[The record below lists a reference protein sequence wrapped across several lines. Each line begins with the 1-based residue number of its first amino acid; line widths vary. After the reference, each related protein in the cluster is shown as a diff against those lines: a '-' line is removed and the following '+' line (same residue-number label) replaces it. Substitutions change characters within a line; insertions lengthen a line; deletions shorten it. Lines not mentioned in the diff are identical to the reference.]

1 MKKRR
6 FSGNS
11 EAKTHFK
18 VNINVRYFRQATMNE
33 IESATTK
40 DETAN
45 EILQYKNTKDF
56 RKKSDGNG
64 MTDKR
69 GFRQAG

>member
-1 MKKRR
+1 ML
-6 FSGNS
+6 SGNS
-11 EAKTHFK
+11 NGKTHFK

-45 EILQYKNTKDF
+45 EICNIQNTKDF
-56 RKKSDGNG
+56 RKK
-64 MTDKR
+64 KR
-69 GFRQAG
+69 RQRHGG

>member
-1 MKKRR
+1 MIAEQWR
-6 FSGNS
+6 N
-11 EAKTHFK
+11 AYATQ
-18 VNINVRYFRQATMNE
+18 NI
-33 IESATTK
+33 
-40 DETAN
+40 ETAN
-45 EILQYKNTKDF
+45 VILQYKNTKDF